1 MKKKSSE
8 DKLRQMYDDRIAVM
22 QTMLDGL
29 HDALQKEINA
39 NAALVAENG
48 QLARELN
55 NMMGRTA

>member
-8 DKLRQMYDDRIAVM
+8 DKLKQMYEDRIAVM
-22 QTMLDGL
+22 QAMLDAL

-39 NAALVAENG
+39 NAALVVENAH
-48 QLARELN
+48 LTRELS